1 MRERT
6 SQLESLFQEASVGRE
21 KVEGRVSEDG
31 LTEKKKGRGVEENE
45 GRGQKKEEGK
55 REGCVC
61 RRWFLFWCSVAKDG
75 RAAVGRCCVIELSR
89 EKKRKRR

>member
-31 LTEKKKGRGVEENE
+31 LTEKKE
-45 GRGQKKEEGK
+45 GALKKTKEEG
-55 REGCVC
+55 
-61 RRWFLFWCSVAKDG
+61 RRKKKEKEKD
-75 RAAVGRCCVIELSR
+75 AFVVGGFFFGAR
-89 EKKRKRR
+89 